1 MKEKENKTKMQF
13 VRTTDESTA
22 KILRSLGY
30 TELTEQSSTC
40 YCFLNDGKLTF
51 DEETNKDI
59 TKKIYF
65 TNIMCI

>member
-1 MKEKENKTKMQF
+1 MKETNRKAKMQF
-13 VRTTDESTA
+13 IKTDNSETA
-22 KILRSLGY
+22 EQLRQSGY

-59 TKKIYF
+59 NKNIHF
-65 TNIMCI
+65 TNILCI